1 MKNADGGETCMADDP
16 SGYGKQQGSNLLTW
30 RHHLVLPTCI
40 VSARDN
46 GRGYSN
52 EPQSWSL
59 DTQRLARVLPVANP
73 RPESGRSTAHLP
85 PSAARQPQS
94 RALDTQRLARV
105 FPVAYRVFG
114 GKHRAQP
121 LGRNPHSSWSFNPS
135 AGPRRLTGAT
145 YRVTGSHSPGL

>member
-73 RPESGRSTAHLP
+73 RPESGMC
-85 PSAARQPQS
+85 
-94 RALDTQRLARV
+94 DK
-105 FPVAYRVFG
+105 PVS
-114 GKHRAQP
+114 
-121 LGRNPHSSWSFNPS
+121 LG
-135 AGPRRLTGAT
+135 T
-145 YRVTGSHSPGL
+145 